1 MSKDKVISYIIVIIS
16 FLTAL
21 IVYFSIHPENWLK
34 RSEKE
39 VSIKDIE
46 RNTKDNYIGLKAAS
60 DIPRLTKEEEFLT
73 LSPNEYVTIL
83 ASQLIPTQIYQRKSW
98 IKETETRKVRTSTGR
113 LKTLLTHNP
122 LITTDTFSALEN
134 YYEYYLVQLADNSY
148 IPVIMEESDAKKIKE
163 GKEVLLPIGEKR
175 QIPKEAEKYLEE
187 INGNYKISTKYYLYT
202 IDDNWHKKEE
212 QKIFFIRFGI
222 AFAAF
227 FVLGV
232 GMMLL
237 TSKIRKEE

>member
-16 FLTAL
+16 FLAAL

-46 RNTKDNYIGLKAAS
+46 RNTKDNYIGLKAGS

-187 INGNYKISTKYYLYT
+187 INGNYEITTKYYLYT

-227 FVLGV
+227 FVLSV